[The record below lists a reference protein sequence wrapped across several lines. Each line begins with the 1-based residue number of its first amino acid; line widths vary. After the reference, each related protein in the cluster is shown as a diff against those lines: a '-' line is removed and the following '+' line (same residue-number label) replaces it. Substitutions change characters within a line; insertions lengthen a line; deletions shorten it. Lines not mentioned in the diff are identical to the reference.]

1 MLAHAGTLAGQTGG
15 VHDLR
20 GHCSRADV
28 ITNVRP
34 VDTSDASRTD
44 IMKKTC
50 FALIVL
56 VLFTLYTA
64 FTLWHA
70 DQSLLEFGLQLMSS
84 PDTAQVVIDL
94 YVMAGLACVWMY
106 RDARTRGQSMASVW
120 PYFLLTALFVSAGPL
135 LYVVV
140 KGFSRSSPKPT
151 AR

>member
-1 MLAHAGTLAGQTGG
+1 MNRPYLALAALLGFAAYTG
-15 VHDLR
+15 
-20 GHCSRADV
+20 
-28 ITNVRP
+28 
-34 VDTSDASRTD
+34 
-44 IMKKTC
+44 
-50 FALIVL
+50 
-56 VLFTLYTA
+56 YTMWTA
-64 FTLWHA
+64 Q
-70 DQSLLEFGLQLMSS
+70 QSLMAFGMGLMSS

-94 YVMAGLACVWMY
+94 YLLAVLACVWMY